1 MSIFTHKPCKF
12 GLWNNKYKGCKD
24 KFMKKF
30 LQRLAVFTAFLF
42 ATPFALYMVGS
53 ATSFAA
59 FYLSRAMINTDAC
72 TNYYIGASKGTIWSH
87 GEWHHY
93 VDFKVDNSS
102 THIYWKV
109 VDAPL
114 PSAIWESR
122 HFSSDT
128 IRVSYRWPSNWR
140 DPFPVSD
147 WKICASSSR
156 HMQ

>member
-12 GLWNNKYKGCKD
+12 GLWNNKYKGSKD

-72 TNYYIGASKGTIWSH
+72 TSYYIGASKGTIWSH

-93 VDFKVDNSS
+93 VDFKVVDSAS
-102 THIYWKV
+102 LHQWEIT
-109 VDAPL
+109 DAPL
-114 PSAIWESR
+114 PSSFWRRYST
-122 HFSSDT
+122 SS
-128 IRVSYRWPSNWR
+128 IKRVVYRWPSNWW
-140 DPFPVSD
+140 DPFSASD
-147 WKICASSSR
+147 WKICLVSS
-156 HMQ
+156 